1 MIETGDAA
9 RGVNEDVN
17 TAISQDN
24 IDNGANLNVPPIA
37 NTEGTPTGQVSPTI
51 EQTVEQSP
59 EPVQEA
65 PNKLDQ
71 QRFEYWQS
79 QYDRSQGEVQALK
92 NELQQ
97 AAQYVQ
103 QVQQQGLQPSPSNG
117 QPTGVQN
124 QETPLQKPTRP
135 QKPHTYNEVDAFND
149 PDSES
154 FKYRAALD
162 SYRDSMIDFY
172 DERDAAMSQQMEM
185 QYRVAEEQ
193 RLDSDARRHVIN
205 HLGWDENKTDGFMQW
220 VKNPNNVTFDVL
232 AQIYDNQNAPT
243 QEQYARQQKVQEM
256 QNMKSRLDVPLTT
269 QVTTGTTP
277 PPQTDEQAFSSALL
291 AGGKAMAIGIR

>member
-17 TAISQDN
+17 TAIPQGN
-24 IDNGANLNVPPIA
+24 IDNGANLNVPPIT
-37 NTEGTPTGQVSPTI
+37 NTEGTPAGQVSSAI

-79 QYDRSQGEVQALK
+79 QYDRSQGEVQALQ

-162 SYRDSMIDFY
+162 GYRDSMIDFY

-193 RLDSDARRHVIN
+193 RLDGDARRHVIN

-277 PPQTDEQAFSSALL
+277 PPQTDEQAFSASLL
-291 AGGKAMAIGIR
+291 SRGKAMAKGIR